1 MHSPFGILVRLL
13 LGCILNIC
21 AVVLLALYLLGNG
34 SLIAAILAG
43 IIGAT
48 LLPSTNDVDAVL
60 DAMRKASEP

>member
-13 LGCILNIC
+13 LGCILNLI
-21 AVVLLALYLLGNG
+21 ALALLVAWGCGKG
-34 SLIAAILAG
+34 SLTAAIILG

-48 LLPSTNDVDAVL
+48 VLPASDDVDRVL